1 MYPFPRSIILQILM
15 EKRPKDEIDLVLKIL
30 QVQNRNWHKQLINIR
45 DKINTMTKMNFINN
59 LEDLISN
66 FIFIK

>member
-1 MYPFPRSIILQILM
+1 M

>member
-1 MYPFPRSIILQILM
+1 M
-15 EKRPKDEIDLVLKIL
+15 EKRPKDEIDLVLKVL